1 MKKLLL
7 LLLTPFL
14 FFVPVFAETQI
25 PDRPT
30 NGIYD
35 PQSYLDSSV
44 AEELANFNSKSDVQI
59 GVYIVDTIDGQSIE
73 SQANEI
79 ARAWKIGYSGSN
91 KGALIA
97 IAINDRKFRIE
108 TANELSTILTDSK
121 TRRILDGSKSYMR
134 SSDYSGAVKYMISE
148 IEKTTNISN
157 TSSQEQTDGEIKT
170 TFKESNEIGKPFV
183 ILIALTILALPFI
196 ALYKLIQFIINY
208 VKERKEEKLKH
219 EKLAKQMERSR
230 YDYNDENG
238 DKLYPNSPHY
248 IANDTWTP
256 ERLKQFWYENKLKRS
271 KWDYNGIDKLYPLMA
286 GFVMND
292 SWTKGR
298 VVEYELKLKR
308 EKEQRL
314 EQERIRQEHIQREY
328 EDRLRRS
335 QYNYSHSDKLNPDDD
350 GFVKNATW
358 TASLL
363 AAYEAEQE
371 AAREAA
377 RAEQRRHSSNNSWSS
392 GYSSSD
398 YSSSSSSSWS
408 SDSWGGGGFDGGG
421 SSGSW

>member
-14 FFVPVFAETQI
+14 FIVPVLAETQI

-44 AEELANFNSKSDVQI
+44 ADELANFNSKSDVQI

-97 IAINDRKFRIE
+97 IAIKDRKFRIE

-121 TRRILDGSKSYMR
+121 ARRILDGSKSYMR

-148 IEKTTNISN
+148 IEKTTN
-157 TSSQEQTDGEIKT
+157 TSSQEQTNGEIKT
-170 TFKESNEIGKPFV
+170 TFRDSEDIGKPFGV
-183 ILIALTILALPFI
+183 MVALAILALPFI
-196 ALYKLIQFIINY
+196 ALGKLILWVIEYAQ
-208 VKERKEEKLKH
+208 ERKEEKLKR

-248 IANDTWTP
+248 ITNDTWTP
-256 ERLKQFWYENKLKRS
+256 ERLKQFWYENKLQRS
-271 KWDYNGIDKLYPLMA
+271 QWDYSGIDKLYPLMA

-314 EQERIRQEHIQREY
+314 EQERIRQERIQRDY
-328 EDRLRRS
+328 EDRLKRS
-335 QYNYSHSDKLNPDDD
+335 QYNYSRSDKLNPDDD

-358 TASLL
+358 TVALL

-371 AAREAA
+371 AIREAE
-377 RAEQRRHSSNNSWSS
+377 RAEQRRRNSNNSWSS

-398 YSSSSSSSWS
+398 YSSSSSSSSSWS

>member
-14 FFVPVFAETQI
+14 FIVPVFAETQI

-44 AEELANFNSKSDVQI
+44 ADELANFNSKSDVQI

-97 IAINDRKFRIE
+97 IAIKDRKFRIE
-108 TANELSTILTDSK
+108 TANELGTILTDSK
-121 TRRILDGSKSYMR
+121 ARRILDGSKSYMR
-134 SSDYSGAVKYMISE
+134 TSDYSGAVKYMISE
-148 IEKTTNISN
+148 IEKTTN
-157 TSSQEQTDGEIKT
+157 TSSQEQTNGDSNT
-170 TFKESNEIGKPFV
+170 TPKDNEEIGKPLV
-183 ILIALTILALPFI
+183 IMVALAILALPFI
-196 ALYKLIQFIINY
+196 ALYKLILWVIEYAQ
-208 VKERKEEKLKH
+208 ERKEEKH
-219 EKLAKQMERSR
+219 EREKLAKQMERSR

-238 DKLYPNSPHY
+238 DKLYPDSPHY

-256 ERLKQFWYENKLKRS
+256 ELLKQFWYENKLKRS
-271 KWDYNGIDKLYPLMA
+271 QWSYSGIDKLYPLMA

-298 VVEYELKLKR
+298 VVEYELQLKR
-308 EKEQRL
+308 EEERRL
-314 EQERIRQEHIQREY
+314 EQKRIERERIQRDY

-335 QYNYSHSDKLNPDDD
+335 QYNYSRSDKLNPDDD
-350 GFVKNATW
+350 DFIKNATW
-358 TASLL
+358 TAALL
-363 AAYEAEQE
+363 ATYEAEQE
-371 AAREAA
+371 AIREAE
-377 RAEQRRHSSNNSWSS
+377 REEQRRRSSYNSWSS
-392 GYSSSD
+392 GYSSS
-398 YSSSSSSSWS
+398 SSSSSSSWS

>member
-14 FFVPVFAETQI
+14 FIVPVFAETQI

-44 AEELANFNSKSDVQI
+44 ADELANFNSKSDVQI

-97 IAINDRKFRIE
+97 IAIKDRKFRIE
-108 TANELSTILTDSK
+108 TANELSTILT
-121 TRRILDGSKSYMR
+121 T
-134 SSDYSGAVKYMISE
+134 
-148 IEKTTNISN
+148 N
-157 TSSQEQTDGEIKT
+157 TSSQEQTNGEIKT
-170 TFKESNEIGKPFV
+170 TFKDSEDIGKPFV
-183 ILIALTILALPFI
+183 VMVALAILALPFI
-196 ALYKLIQFIINY
+196 ALGKLILWVIEYAQ
-208 VKERKEEKLKH
+208 ERKEEKLKR

-248 IANDTWTP
+248 ITNDTWTP
-256 ERLKQFWYENKLKRS
+256 EHLKQFWYENKLQRS
-271 KWDYNGIDKLYPLMA
+271 QWDYSGIDKLYPLMA

-314 EQERIRQEHIQREY
+314 EQERIRQESIQRDY
-328 EDRLRRS
+328 EDRLKRS
-335 QYNYSHSDKLNPDDD
+335 QYNYSRSDKLNPDDD

-358 TASLL
+358 TVALL

-371 AAREAA
+371 AIREAE
-377 RAEQRRHSSNNSWSS
+377 RAEQRRRNSNNSWSS

-398 YSSSSSSSWS
+398 YSSSSSSSSSWS

>member
-14 FFVPVFAETQI
+14 FIVPVFAETQI

-35 PQSYLDSSV
+35 PQSYLDSSI
-44 AEELANFNSKSDVQI
+44 ADELANFNSKSDVQI

-97 IAINDRKFRIE
+97 IAIKDRKFRIE

-121 TRRILDGSKSYMR
+121 ARRILDGSKSYMR

-148 IEKTTNISN
+148 IEKTTN
-157 TSSQEQTDGEIKT
+157 TSRQEQTNGEIKT
-170 TFKESNEIGKPFV
+170 TFKDSEDIGKPFIIIV
-183 ILIALTILALPFI
+183 ALAILALPFI
-196 ALYKLIQFIINY
+196 ALGKLILWVIEYAQ
-208 VKERKEEKLKH
+208 ERKEEKLKR

-238 DKLYPNSPHY
+238 DKLYPDSPHY

-271 KWDYNGIDKLYPLMA
+271 QWSYSGIDKLYPLMA

-308 EKEQRL
+308 EEEQRL
-314 EQERIRQEHIQREY
+314 EQKRIERERIQRDY

-335 QYNYSHSDKLNPDDD
+335 QYNYSRSDKLNPDDD
-350 GFVKNATW
+350 DFVKNATW
-358 TASLL
+358 TAALL

-371 AAREAA
+371 AIREAE
-377 RAEQRRHSSNNSWSS
+377 REEQRRRSSQNSWSS
-392 GYSSSD
+392 G